1 VVIVLGH
8 YSSFVLGLTALNALG
23 AGEHGRHTD
32 GQKRVQKELEDTQ
45 KVLAE
50 TSTEVEVLRKLL
62 VSLSLSLSLYIC
74 IYMLVS
80 RSRARSLSLSLSLYI
95 YIYYIGRGEADGVG
109 AGGVSVAGA

>member
-1 VVIVLGH
+1 MVIVLGH

-50 TSTEVEVLRKLL
+50 TSTEVEVLRK
-62 VSLSLSLSLYIC
+62 
-74 IYMLVS
+74 MLVCTHTHTCW
-80 RSRARSLSLSLSLYI
+80 SLSLSLYI
-95 YIYYIGRGEADGVG
+95 YECVCVCVCVYI
-109 AGGVSVAGA
+109 

>member
-1 VVIVLGH
+1 MVIVLGH

-62 VSLSLSLSLYIC
+62 VSLSLSLSLSLYIC
-74 IYMLVS
+74 WSLA
-80 RSRARSLSLSLSLYI
+80 RARALSLSLSLYI